1 MGCGLGPDNDGS
13 VPNVRGYV
21 LNLAIEIVVMVQDS
35 RNLEV
40 EGFILFTSPAERRST
55 GSSAKRRITFLR
67 YRRFS

>member
-1 MGCGLGPDNDGS
+1 MTEG

-21 LNLAIEIVVMVQDS
+21 LNLVIEIVVMVQDS

-40 EGFILFTSPAERRST
+40 EGFILFTSPAERRSI

>member
-1 MGCGLGPDNDGS
+1 MTEG

-21 LNLAIEIVVMVQDS
+21 LNLVIEIVVMVQDS

-40 EGFILFTSPAERRST
+40 EGFILFTSPAERRSI
-55 GSSAKRRITFLR
+55 GSSAKRRIAFLR